1 MYTISYSILFISD
14 DSRPF
19 VQHFTKRFAI
29 AKWWSK
35 SFHLHCLL
43 FFCPLFSQ
51 QLHIQEDLNVLPV
64 KMHLTTMN
72 AIAGLQISTV
82 HEVPTSP

>member
-1 MYTISYSILFISD
+1 MIPAILLIIIHNNNQLIS
-14 DSRPF
+14 
-19 VQHFTKRFAI
+19 FTNRFAI
-29 AKWWSK
+29 TNDDLNHSVYID
-35 SFHLHCLL
+35 FLLL

-64 KMHLTTMN
+64 KMHRTTMN
-72 AIAGLQISTV
+72 ATAGLQISTV